1 MWTHFQG
8 EEARKSPASRAKKRL
23 SSSLSS
29 KRGSGE
35 NFLLER
41 KNLKWDS
48 GGLNNELNW
57 DRWLWIRLERKFRLS
72 IRPHS
77 ERPNLGESL
86 TKSLWRPSRHLLC
99 WPYLLSLASAAWIKE
114 DHAGQGISS
123 CAKACNANELGWH
136 SSHAQVW
143 LSPHTEKGRKLNL
156 KFKRW
161 ELCQLESWVRT
172 SYSFIYC
179 IHNEILVSIKNY
191 EPGYVFRLKFR

>member
-114 DHAGQGISS
+114 DGSTQR
-123 CAKACNANELGWH
+123 KASLPALRH
-136 SSHAQVW
+136 YM
-143 LSPHTEKGRKLNL
+143 PTNL
-156 KFKRW
+156 ADTLVMPK
-161 ELCQLESWVRT
+161 
-172 SYSFIYC
+172 SYWALIP
-179 IHNEILVSIKNY
+179 KKQ
-191 EPGYVFRLKFR
+191 PTR